1 MAELLLAMHQYRH
14 LLAVA
19 TLEFRVCIDIND
31 SDLET
36 LEALQPAQGP
46 DHFLAEMAVL
56 AAVYRK
62 RRGSLSCH

>member
-1 MAELLLAMHQYRH
+1 MAELVLAMHQYRH

-19 TLEFRVCIDIND
+19 ALEFRVCIDIND

-36 LEALQPAQGP
+36 LEALQPAQGF

-56 AAVYRK
+56 ATVYRE
-62 RRGSLSCH
+62 RRSSPSCH

>member
-1 MAELLLAMHQYRH
+1 
-14 LLAVA
+14 VA

-56 AAVYRK
+56 AAVYRE
-62 RRGSLSCH
+62 RRGALSCH